1 MYFRINRFNVI
12 FDHSEPGCQK
22 LLIYIID
29 VDIIDATEDARCI
42 DRGSRCVFRGWDPEG
57 DALLRLGVRKAVVF
71 SQDMDKLS
79 LE

>member
-1 MYFRINRFNVI
+1 MLKIKPFRVFSIQPIQRNFR
-12 FDHSEPGCQK
+12 

-42 DRGSRCVFRGWDPEG
+42 DRGYRCVFRGWDPEG
-57 DALLRLGVRKAVVF
+57 DALLRLGARKAVVF
-71 SQDMDKLS
+71 REEIDKLS